1 MKTVYQPEPL
11 LNETPSLIIQPD
23 LLELKVDCQNN
34 NSIISS
40 FKQTYCKT
48 KYKISYLLKIILA
61 KPRFFVVFILARF
74 RFVRQLYSILAK
86 LRSTPIKVSSDSDS
100 FFQEVNTTK
109 VVDVLKKDGVYLD
122 FSLPSNILEGILHQT
137 RTQNCYA
144 GGRTDMGFKISEK
157 SEIDR
162 VYERPF
168 YVARYFNISS
178 SWSEISHLATDPKL
192 QEIASK
198 YIGHQAKYTG
208 ASLFWTFPVQGA
220 SQDFD
225 QQQFKYFHY
234 DVDDLAGLRFCFYLS
249 EVDDESGPHLCIR
262 GSHIKK
268 SLLHV
273 LNFFSR
279 IQSEENLSKLYPREQ
294 FATIKGDSGYGF
306 IEDTFCFHRGIAPK
320 SKPRLFL
327 QLHFAAHNYNDNN
340 VEHLDYRDPNSLK
353 YFKQAQSYSEPK
365 QK

>member
-1 MKTVYQPEPL
+1 MKTVDRPESS
-11 LNETPSLIIQPD
+11 LNEIPSLIVQPD
-23 LLELKVDCQNN
+23 LLEPKVEHENYTG
-34 NSIISS
+34 IVSS
-40 FKQTYCKT
+40 FKQTYREAE
-48 KYKISYLLKIILA
+48 YKIFYVLKIILA
-61 KPRFFVVFILARF
+61 KPRFFVVFVLARF
-74 RFVRQLYSILAK
+74 SFVRQLYSILAK
-86 LRSTPIKVSSDSDS
+86 LRSTPIKVSSDSNS
-100 FFQEVNTTK
+100 LFPGVKTTEVVN
-109 VVDVLKKDGVYLD
+109 VLKKDGVYLD
-122 FSLPSNILEGILHQT
+122 FSLPPNILEGILHQT

-157 SEIDR
+157 SQIDR

-178 SWSEISHLATDPKL
+178 SWPEISQLSTDPIL

-198 YIGHQAKYTG
+198 YIGQQAKYTG
-208 ASLFWTFPVQGA
+208 SSLFWTFPIQGA

-234 DVDDLAGLRFCFYLS
+234 DVDDFAGLRFCFYLS

-262 GSHIKK
+262 GSHLKK

-294 FATIKGDSGYGF
+294 FTTIKGNSGYGF
-306 IEDTFCFHRGIAPK
+306 IEDTFCFHRGVAPK

-340 VEHLDYRDPNSLK
+340 AEYLDCRDPNSLK
-353 YFKQAQSYSEPK
+353 YFKQAESDGESQ
-365 QK
+365 

>member
-1 MKTVYQPEPL
+1 MKTIYQPETL
-11 LNETPSLIIQPD
+11 LNENPD
-23 LLELKVDCQNN
+23 LLIQTKVLEPKVNCKNN
-34 NSIISS
+34 GDIVSG
-40 FKQTYCKT
+40 FKQAYCQVN
-48 KYKISYLLKIILA
+48 YKISYILKIILA
-61 KPRFFVVFILARF
+61 KPKFFVVFVLARF
-74 RFVRQLYSILAK
+74 RFVRQLYSVVAQ
-86 LRSTPIKVSSDSDS
+86 LRSTPIKVLSSDSL
-100 FFQEVNTTK
+100 FQEVDTTK

-122 FSLPSNILEGILHQT
+122 FSLPENIKNGLLHQT
-137 RTQNCYA
+137 ETHDCYA
-144 GGRTDMGFKISEK
+144 GGKIDMGFKISEK

-168 YVARYFNISS
+168 YIARYFNISS
-178 SWSEISHLATDPKL
+178 SWSEISQIATDPKL

-208 ASLFWTFPVQGA
+208 ASLFWTFPVQGT
-220 SQDFD
+220 SHDFD

-234 DVDDLAGLRFCFYLS
+234 DIDDWAGLRFCFYLS
-249 EVDDESGPHLCIR
+249 EVDEESGPHLCIC

-279 IQSEENLSKLYPREQ
+279 IQSEENLSKLYPRQQ
-294 FATIKGDSGYGF
+294 FVTIKGNSGYGF

-340 VEHLDYRDPNSLK
+340 VEHLDYRDLGSLK
-353 YFKQAQSYSEPK
+353 HFKHAQSFSEP
-365 QK
+365 Q

>member
-1 MKTVYQPEPL
+1 MKTVYKPEPS
-11 LNETPSLIIQPD
+11 LNESPNIIVSDP
-23 LLELKVDCQNN
+23 LEPKVD
-34 NSIISS
+34 SPSYTGTISS
-40 FKQTYCKT
+40 FKSTCCKAR
-48 KYKISYLLKIILA
+48 YKISYVLKIIQA
-61 KPRFFVVFILARF
+61 KPRFFVVFVLARF
-74 RFVRQLYSILAK
+74 RFVRQLYSVLAQ
-86 LRSTPIKVSSDSDS
+86 LRSSPIEVSLSNSL
-100 FFQEVNTTK
+100 FQGVNVTQ

-122 FSLPSNILEGILHQT
+122 FSLPLNILAGILYQT
-137 RTQNCYA
+137 KTQNCYA

-157 SEIDR
+157 PEIDR
-162 VYERPF
+162 LYERPF

-178 SWSEISHLATDPKL
+178 SWPEISQLARDPKL
-192 QEIASK
+192 QQIASK
-198 YIGHQAKYTG
+198 YIGQQAKYTG
-208 ASLFWTFPVQGA
+208 SSLFWTFPVQGA
-220 SQDFD
+220 SEDFD

-234 DVDDLAGLRFCFYLS
+234 DVDDFAGLRFCFYLS

-262 GSHIKK
+262 GSHNKK

-327 QLHFAAHNYNDNN
+327 QLHFAAHNYNDKN
-340 VEHLDYRDPNSLK
+340 VEHLDYQDPNSLK
-353 YFKQAQSYSEPK
+353 YFKQAQSCNELKKSSF
-365 QK
+365 

>member
-1 MKTVYQPEPL
+1 MKTTYKPEPTV
-11 LNETPSLIIQPD
+11 EEISSLIIQSD
-23 LLELKVDCQNN
+23 LVEPNLEPRDYTGIMS
-34 NSIISS
+34 SIINA
-40 FKQTYCKT
+40 CCNAG
-48 KYKISYLLKIILA
+48 YKISYVLNIILV
-61 KPRFFVVFILARF
+61 KPKFFVVFILARF
-74 RFVRQLYSILAK
+74 TFIRQLYSIFNK
-86 LRSTPIKVSSDSDS
+86 LRSTPIEISSSNS
-100 FFQEVNTTK
+100 LFPEVNTTE
-109 VVDVLKKDGVYLD
+109 VVDLLQKDGVYLD
-122 FSLPSNILEGILHQT
+122 FSLPSNIRDGILYQT

-162 VYERPF
+162 VHKRPF

-178 SWSEISHLATDPKL
+178 SWSEISQLATDPKL

-198 YIGHQAKYTG
+198 YIGQQAIYTG
-208 ASLFWTFPVQGA
+208 ASLFWTFPIQGA
-220 SQDFD
+220 SEDFD

-262 GSHIKK
+262 GSHLKK

-340 VEHLDYRDPNSLK
+340 AEYLDYRDPDSLK
-353 YFKQAQSYSEPK
+353 YFKQIPSCIPSYR
-365 QK
+365 

>member
-1 MKTVYQPEPL
+1 MKTTYQPEPS
-11 LNETPSLIIQPD
+11 LNDPSLIVHSD
-23 LLELKVDCQNN
+23 LLEPKVESANYTGIMSSLKQA
-34 NSIISS
+34 
-40 FKQTYCKT
+40 YCKAR
-48 KYKISYLLKIILA
+48 YKISYVFKIFLA
-61 KPRFFVVFILARF
+61 KPRFFLVFALARF
-74 RFVRQLYSILAK
+74 RFVRQLYSILTL
-86 LRSTPIKVSSDSDS
+86 LRSTPIKVSSDSNSLFPRVDAS
-100 FFQEVNTTK
+100 E

-122 FSLPSNILEGILHQT
+122 FSLPPDILEGILYQI

-162 VYERPF
+162 VYDRPF
-168 YVARYFNISS
+168 YIARYFNISS
-178 SWSEISHLATDPKL
+178 SWSEISQLANDPKL
-192 QEIASK
+192 REIASK
-198 YIGHQAKYTG
+198 YIGQPAKYTG
-208 ASLFWTFPVQGA
+208 SSLFWTFPIQGT
-220 SQDFD
+220 SEDFD

-234 DVDDLAGLRFCFYLS
+234 DVDDFAGLRFCFYLS

-279 IQSEENLSKLYPREQ
+279 IQSEENLRKLYPSEQ
-294 FATIKGDSGYGF
+294 FAIIKGDSGYGF

-327 QLHFAAHNYNDNN
+327 QLHFAAHNYNDDN

-353 YFKQAQSYSEPK
+353 YFKQALS
-365 QK
+365 

>member
-1 MKTVYQPEPL
+1 MKTVYQPEPS
-11 LNETPSLIIQPD
+11 LNEIPSLIVQSH
-23 LLELKVDCQNN
+23 LLESELEPKADSQDYTG
-34 NSIISS
+34 IMSS
-40 FKQTYCKT
+40 FKQMCCKAR
-48 KYKISYLLKIILA
+48 YKISYVLKFILT
-61 KPRFFVVFILARF
+61 KPKFFIVFILARF
-74 RFVRQLYSILAK
+74 TFVRQLYSILTQ
-86 LRSTPIKVSSDSDS
+86 LRSAPIEISSSNS
-100 FFQEVNTTK
+100 LFPEVNTTR

-122 FSLPSNILEGILHQT
+122 FSLPSNILKGILHQT

-162 VYERPF
+162 VYKRPF

-178 SWSEISHLATDPKL
+178 SWSEISQLAADPKL

-198 YIGHQAKYTG
+198 YIGQQAKYTG
-208 ASLFWTFPVQGA
+208 SSLFWTFPVQGA
-220 SQDFD
+220 SEDFD

-249 EVDDESGPHLCIR
+249 EVNDESGPHLCIR

-294 FATIKGDSGYGF
+294 FAIIKGDSGYGF

-340 VEHLDYRDPNSLK
+340 AEHLDYRDPNSLK
-353 YFKQAQSYSEPK
+353 YFKQERSYL
-365 QK
+365 

>member
-1 MKTVYQPEPL
+1 MKTVCPPEPS
-11 LNETPSLIIQPD
+11 LNEISSLIVQSD
-23 LLELKVDCQNN
+23 LLELKI
-34 NSIISS
+34 NSAKHTGIMSGS
-40 FKQTYCKT
+40 KRNFCKA
-48 KYKISYLLKIILA
+48 KYKISYVLKFILT
-61 KPRFFVVFILARF
+61 KPKFFIVFILARF
-74 RFVRQLYSILAK
+74 TFVRQLYSILNK
-86 LRSTPIKVSSDSDS
+86 LRSTPIELSSLNSL
-100 FFQEVNTTK
+100 FPEVNTTK

-122 FSLPSNILEGILHQT
+122 FSLPPNILEGILHQT
-137 RTQNCYA
+137 KTQNCYA

-162 VYERPF
+162 VYKRPF

-178 SWSEISHLATDPKL
+178 SWSEISQLATDPKL

-198 YIGHQAKYTG
+198 YIGQQAIYTG

-220 SQDFD
+220 SEDFD

-279 IQSEENLSKLYPREQ
+279 IQSEENLSKLYSPEQ

-340 VEHLDYRDPNSLK
+340 AEYLDYRDSKSLK
-353 YFKQAQSYSEPK
+353 YFKPVNSYSEL
-365 QK
+365 Q